1 LEFSVFFRYW
11 DFGWCRLALC
21 CLRKTSPSFDDRYC
35 GRWSG
40 WKENGLNGSIEP
52 GHNWHDASTV
62 AVMREALNEIVM
74 DLRFL
79 MRKTVTPL
87 EEAEH
92 ILQQAVS
99 GDRDLSRLKSSAFE
113 NLSAAA

>member
-1 LEFSVFFRYW
+1 
-11 DFGWCRLALC
+11 
-21 CLRKTSPSFDDRYC
+21 
-35 GRWSG
+35 
-40 WKENGLNGSIEP
+40 
-52 GHNWHDASTV
+52 
-62 AVMREALNEIVM
+62 MREALNEIVM